1 MTSFFQKHLG
11 VFSKKNKIVLISIF
25 VAVTLC
31 FCRSTQNVQNDFVPL
46 KYRKPYEIS
55 LSERQRVISTIEN
68 LIDITL
74 YLPNNHVKDGSIDY
88 TDVLQNGVN
97 SHSNILL
104 PNFPLLINDNG
115 LILKSS
121 STVVFNKHTVLVKKK
136 SNKSNYDILKIKG
149 VANVHVYFANIEGD
163 RYQHLDEYGE
173 WGHGIGI
180 WGSSNIYL
188 LRPIIKYGWGDG
200 IYINDAEDVF
210 IDKGFVNNNR
220 RNGVSVISGKNITI
234 NGLLAAN
241 MDGTAPK
248 AGVDIEPNNNQE
260 KLENIII
267 NNLTTYNNK
276 QGLLMSLGEL
286 SGKFSKKINI
296 NVNSHIDDSSI
307 YSLVLH
313 LDKKKYSDSTL
324 TGTIRIV
331 NSRWL
336 NVKKSNILFNKKE
349 EVKGNDIKVYVSTI
363 QPLLSKDSQLK
374 LIQLNSN

>member
-1 MTSFFQKHLG
+1 
-11 VFSKKNKIVLISIF
+11 
-25 VAVTLC
+25 
-31 FCRSTQNVQNDFVPL
+31 
-46 KYRKPYEIS
+46 
-55 LSERQRVISTIEN
+55 
-68 LIDITL
+68 
-74 YLPNNHVKDGSIDY
+74 
-88 TDVLQNGVN
+88 
-97 SHSNILL
+97 
-104 PNFPLLINDNG
+104 
-115 LILKSS
+115 
-121 STVVFNKHTVLVKKK
+121 
-136 SNKSNYDILKIKG
+136 
-149 VANVHVYFANIEGD
+149 
-163 RYQHLDEYGE
+163 
-173 WGHGIGI
+173 
-180 WGSSNIYL
+180 
-188 LRPIIKYGWGDG
+188 
-200 IYINDAEDVF
+200 
-210 IDKGFVNNNR
+210 
-220 RNGVSVISGKNITI
+220 
-234 NGLLAAN
+234 